1 MREGGTPPGVP
12 PSCRPLSAACA
23 SRAGCPQGRSCAWPG
38 RVHSRTVSADSRI
51 AGDRA
56 MGAGMSGMLGMD
68 TQEVLRHSDAV
79 WRAEGMLRAR
89 IDHLDRTISGLES
102 FWQGPDA
109 EAFRSAWVTVHH
121 EAVASHLERLRR
133 SADELSR
140 HADEQEHAS
149 AADGGGAEPAGDGDP
164 LAVLPSF
171 PGVAF
176 DPGDGVTTTNDPAI
190 QAAWDEM
197 SEAERRA
204 VLRQIVD
211 DEVTAYGMNEH
222 LLPDVEVR
230 FMPGWVSGGAISL
243 EGGVI
248 YLSSDLL
255 DSPYGLQIAA
265 HEARHQV

>member
-79 WRAEGMLRAR
+79 WRADGMLRAR

-149 AADGGGAEPAGDGDP
+149 AADGGGPSRPGTGTRWPSSRPFPVSPSTPVTGSPRPTTPRSRPRGTRCPRPSAGPCSGR
-164 LAVLPSF
+164 SS
-171 PGVAF
+171 
-176 DPGDGVTTTNDPAI
+176 TTRSRPT
-190 QAAWDEM
+190 
-197 SEAERRA
+197 
-204 VLRQIVD
+204 
-211 DEVTAYGMNEH
+211 G
-222 LLPDVEVR
+222 
-230 FMPGWVSGGAISL
+230 
-243 EGGVI
+243 
-248 YLSSDLL
+248 
-255 DSPYGLQIAA
+255 
-265 HEARHQV
+265 